1 MYLSEV
7 CQEAYDAFHLRV
19 APSTICRLLRKRGI
33 TRKKI
38 SQVALQ
44 PHYKGVL
51 WHTFLFKR
59 EMFLWVDETGSD
71 ALLRK
76 FGYALQGVTP
86 TTHRLLSRSKRI
98 SNAVAAI
105 SSTGILTYDLTDET
119 VTGEAFF
126 NFITGSLIPN
136 MLPFDGINPHSIA
149 IMDNCSVHHVQE
161 VKQLFKDAGILLLF
175 LPPYSLDL
183 NPIEETFSFVK
194 SYLRKHDEL
203 LQAIPIILWT

>member
-1 MYLSEV
+1 MLTMSAKPCRKKAYSSDLRWRIVYQCIGMHLPFEKIARNVNVATSTAHRIFKLFEESGCVDPYRRPDRDDLKSFDEHTELYIVGLILARPCMYLSEV

-51 WHTFLFKR
+51 WHTFLLKR

-86 TTHRLLSRSKRI
+86 TTHRLLSRGKRI
-98 SNAVAAI
+98 
-105 SSTGILTYDLTDET
+105 
-119 VTGEAFF
+119 
-126 NFITGSLIPN
+126 
-136 MLPFDGINPHSIA
+136 
-149 IMDNCSVHHVQE
+149 
-161 VKQLFKDAGILLLF
+161 
-175 LPPYSLDL
+175 
-183 NPIEETFSFVK
+183 
-194 SYLRKHDEL
+194 
-203 LQAIPIILWT
+203 